1 MTSKE
6 LDNKFTT
13 PLDIQVDLTEDT
25 VTITLPRVPLDCTS
39 ESGKMDVIATTNGWL
54 KTQFLDPTSGNQ
66 IQVNIFVG
74 TRR

>member
-6 LDNKFTT
+6 LEHSFTT
-13 PLDIQVDLTEDT
+13 PVSVSIDLSEDL
-25 VTITLPRVPLDCTS
+25 VTIVLPRVPLDCTS

-54 KTQFLDPTSGNQ
+54 KTQFIDPTSSQQ

>member
-13 PLDIQVDLTEDT
+13 PLDIQVDLVADT
-25 VTITLPRVPLDCTS
+25 VTVTLPRVPLDCMS

-54 KTQFLDPTSGNQ
+54 KTQFIDPTSSNQ
-66 IQVNIFVG
+66 IQVNLFVG

>member
-13 PLDIQVDLTEDT
+13 PLDIQVDLAEDT
-25 VTITLPRVPLDCTS
+25 VTITLPHVPLDCTS